1 MSGVIFANT
10 LRRNWRSML
19 YWGIGLGIYGL
30 YAMIMLPNVDALQQY
45 TRVME
50 SMPPA
55 LLQAFG
61 LTDDMTFMATPE
73 GFLSFAF
80 FIYAL
85 IMLTVYAVVA
95 GLNVTANEEDQGI
108 MDIILSLPLPRWR
121 IIIEKFAAYTLLI
134 IGIILVTM
142 VGLWI
147 GASTSTLEFNMG
159 HIVASAIN
167 MIPST
172 LIVLAFTVCTAAFVP
187 SKGKATAIA
196 AAFVAV
202 SYFLNVIGGAA
213 GDSIASAINRLSFF
227 FYYDN
232 NGVMQRGLAATN
244 VIGLL
249 AVTTALVVAGVWVFQ
264 RRDVGA

>member
-1 MSGVIFANT
+1 MSGVIFMHV
-10 LRRNWRSML
+10 LRRNWRSMI

-30 YAMIMLPNVDALQQY
+30 YAMIMLPNVEALQQY

-50 SMPPA
+50 TMPPA

-61 LTDDMTFMATPE
+61 LTDNMTFMATPE

-85 IMLTVYAVVA
+85 IMLSVYAVVA

-108 MDIILSLPLPRWR
+108 MDIVLSLPLPRWR
-121 IIIEKFAAYTLLI
+121 IIIEKFVAYTLLI
-134 IGIILVTM
+134 IGIMLITL

-147 GASTSTLEFNMG
+147 GATTSSLQFNMD
-159 HIVASAIN
+159 HIVASVIN

-172 LIVLAFTVCTAAFVP
+172 LVVLAFTVCTAAFVS

-196 AAFVAV
+196 AAFVTI

-213 GDSIASAINRLSFF
+213 GDSIAGAVNRLSFF

-232 NGVMQRGLAATN
+232 NGVMQHGLAVAN
-244 VIGLL
+244 VIGLM
-249 AVTTALVVAGVWVFQ
+249 AVATALVIAGVWAFQ

>member
-1 MSGVIFANT
+1 MRGVIFTNT
-10 LRRNWRSML
+10 LRRNWRAMV
-19 YWGIGLGIYGL
+19 YWGIGLAVYGL
-30 YAMIMLPNVDALQQY
+30 YAMVMMPNVDALEQY
-45 TRVME
+45 TKVME
-50 SMPPA
+50 TMPPA

-61 LTDDMTFMATPE
+61 LTDDMAFMATPD

-85 IMLTVYAVVA
+85 IMLTVYAVAA

-108 MDIILSLPLPRWR
+108 MDIVLSLPLPRWR

-134 IGIILVTM
+134 IGISLITLA
-142 VGLWI
+142 GLWM
-147 GASTSTLEFNMG
+147 GVRTSALEFNLD
-159 HIVASAIN
+159 HVVASVIN

-172 LIVLAFTVCTAAFVP
+172 LLVLAFTICTAAFVP

-196 AAFVAV
+196 AGFVAA

-213 GDSIASAINRLSFF
+213 GDSIAGAVNRLSFF

-232 NGVMQRGLAATN
+232 NGVMLHGLAAAN
-244 VIGLL
+244 VIGLM
-249 AVTTALVVAGVWVFQ
+249 AVTAAFVTAGVWAFQ
-264 RRDVGA
+264 RRDVGV